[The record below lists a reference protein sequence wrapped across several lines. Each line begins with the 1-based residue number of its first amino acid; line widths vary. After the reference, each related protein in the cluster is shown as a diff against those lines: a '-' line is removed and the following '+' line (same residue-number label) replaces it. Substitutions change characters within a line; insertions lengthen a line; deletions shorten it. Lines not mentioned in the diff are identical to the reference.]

1 MNQELEYYQKQISLL
16 ESEIA
21 YLHGILDKSGIP
33 YRRNIIVNDIPEDNT
48 DDLRQSEMTADQ
60 GGRIKPEIITS
71 KHVSYFYSVFKGRKD
86 VYSKRSAPNKDTG
99 KAAYYTQCWNY
110 WKDGLCPRKS
120 GYKIKCDECKNQS
133 HRELTP
139 QILYNHLVGVKE
151 DCSDVIGLYAM
162 HSDETCNFLVFD
174 FDNHDEDNADSN
186 EWIREVNIMRDICKN
201 NDVPILVERSRSGKG
216 AHIWL
221 VFSEAVPAATA
232 RKFGSALLTKG
243 AESVNMK
250 SFIYYDRMIP
260 AQDHLPVNMKT
271 GKTGLGNLVAL
282 PLQGMALKNGNS
294 AFIDENWN
302 AYENQWQILKN
313 VKRIS
318 ESFINDKIK
327 EWGADNVLG
336 LLGDN
341 TENETSSDVSGPWE
355 KKLLAF
361 DSSDVSGKMQIVL
374 ADKVYISTKNI
385 KPRLQNL
392 LRRMAAFS
400 NPEFYKKSRMGFSVK
415 GISRIIYCGSDE
427 GGYICLPRSLIE
439 SVETKANEA
448 GIEYSIDDE
457 RCNGKNISVDFKGEL
472 YPEQQDAVN
481 CIMKHENGVIAATT
495 AFGKTVVGANMIS
508 VRKVNTLILVHNTE
522 ILKNWTEDLEK
533 FLIIDEELPE
543 YKTKTGRIRKRK
555 SVIGK
560 LYAGHNSLTGIVD
573 VAMFSSI
580 GQKEELSSL
589 IQNYGMVIMDEC
601 HHGAAQT
608 VEDVIGT
615 VRARWVY
622 GLTAT
627 PKRDDGMEK
636 KVYMQFGPVRYRYT
650 AKERAAKQGINHFV
664 YPRFTRMVSSSDLK
678 INEAYKAVVSSEI
691 RNRQIINDVEKCI
704 SEGRTPLVLSKYKEH
719 AEILYKMLEDKS
731 DHIFLLQGGGSRKE
745 KDRIREEMRS
755 VPEDETVIL
764 VAIDKYIGEGFNYP
778 RLDTMMLTMP
788 VAWEG
793 NVEQYAGRLHRDYES
808 KKNVIIYD
816 YVDVNIR
823 VLEKMYHK
831 RLRTYK
837 KIGYEICSSIITEKQ
852 ETNSVYDMSSYLNV
866 YQRDLAEANSEII
879 ISSPGLNKT
888 SLTNFLNLI
897 QKKQEDGV
905 MITVVTLDAES
916 YPAERIEAAAKLIG
930 ILRLNGINVVLKK
943 YMHEHFAIIDKE
955 IVWYGSVNLLSSVR
969 EEDNIMR
976 IKSTEISQELME
988 ITFSENE
995 KL

>member
-1 MNQELEYYQKQISLL
+1 
-16 ESEIA
+16 
-21 YLHGILDKSGIP
+21 
-33 YRRNIIVNDIPEDNT
+33 
-48 DDLRQSEMTADQ
+48 
-60 GGRIKPEIITS
+60 
-71 KHVSYFYSVFKGRKD
+71 
-86 VYSKRSAPNKDTG
+86 
-99 KAAYYTQCWNY
+99 
-110 WKDGLCPRKS
+110 
-120 GYKIKCDECKNQS
+120 
-133 HRELTP
+133 
-139 QILYNHLVGVKE
+139 
-151 DCSDVIGLYAM
+151 
-162 HSDETCNFLVFD
+162 
-174 FDNHDEDNADSN
+174 
-186 EWIREVNIMRDICKN
+186 
-201 NDVPILVERSRSGKG
+201 
-216 AHIWL
+216 
-221 VFSEAVPAATA
+221 
-232 RKFGSALLTKG
+232 
-243 AESVNMK
+243 
-250 SFIYYDRMIP
+250 
-260 AQDHLPVNMKT
+260 
-271 GKTGLGNLVAL
+271 
-282 PLQGMALKNGNS
+282 
-294 AFIDENWN
+294 
-302 AYENQWQILKN
+302 
-313 VKRIS
+313 
-318 ESFINDKIK
+318 
-327 EWGADNVLG
+327 
-336 LLGDN
+336 
-341 TENETSSDVSGPWE
+341 
-355 KKLLAF
+355 
-361 DSSDVSGKMQIVL
+361 
-374 ADKVYISTKNI
+374 
-385 KPRLQNL
+385 
-392 LRRMAAFS
+392 
-400 NPEFYKKSRMGFSVK
+400 
-415 GISRIIYCGSDE
+415 
-427 GGYICLPRSLIE
+427 
-439 SVETKANEA
+439 
-448 GIEYSIDDE
+448 
-457 RCNGKNISVDFKGEL
+457 
-472 YPEQQDAVN
+472 
-481 CIMKHENGVIAATT
+481 
-495 AFGKTVVGANMIS
+495 
-508 VRKVNTLILVHNTE
+508 
-522 ILKNWTEDLEK
+522 
-533 FLIIDEELPE
+533 
-543 YKTKTGRIRKRK
+543 
-555 SVIGK
+555 
-560 LYAGHNSLTGIVD
+560 
-573 VAMFSSI
+573 
-580 GQKEELSSL
+580 
-589 IQNYGMVIMDEC
+589 
-601 HHGAAQT
+601 
-608 VEDVIGT
+608 EDVIGT

-664 YPRFTRMVSSSDLK
+664 YPRFTRMVSSTDLK

-888 SLTNFLNLI
+888 SLTNFLNLV
-897 QKKQEDGV
+897 QRKQEDGV

-916 YPAERIEAAAKLIG
+916 YPAERVEAAAKLIE

-955 IVWYGSVNLLSSVR
+955 IVWYGSVNLLSSVK

-988 ITFSENE
+988 ITFSEN
-995 KL
+995 